1 MPRWSTPVGCTKL
14 ALSIV
19 ILGLTA
25 ACCAIWGTY
34 TAFGLSIFT
43 ASLSLVAFAY
53 YLTALSFKPQ
63 LYNKWVVVS
72 LESFLTLL
80 WFVSL
85 VLLAGWLGTS
95 TAFPQWTWNVP
106 VYGTPV
112 YGDAGLDQR
121 DLPVGTLDLWSSP
134 LGLIKRQRP
143 SSTSIRVHG
152 QDAQDATRIL
162 AGISAGLAGINFV
175 LYGITLITFSMNMSK
190 PQSNALASH
199 TATDEEAQTTTA
211 PPPRTN
217 TNNSIVQPGSPTPP
231 SVTQPL
237 RVDTLPK
244 DFEPKPQTQEH
255 YLTPEQAA
263 EAGIE
268 PPTPVLRAQAA
279 EKQRESVALEKRKEQ
294 EQASTPQ
301 GSRDRSPVSPLQ
313 EKEE

>member
-1 MPRWSTPVGCTKL
+1 
-14 ALSIV
+14 
-19 ILGLTA
+19 
-25 ACCAIWGTY
+25 
-34 TAFGLSIFT
+34 
-43 ASLSLVAFAY
+43 
-53 YLTALSFKPQ
+53 
-63 LYNKWVVVS
+63 
-72 LESFLTLL
+72 
-80 WFVSL
+80 
-85 VLLAGWLGTS
+85 
-95 TAFPQWTWNVP
+95 
-106 VYGTPV
+106 
-112 YGDAGLDQR
+112 
-121 DLPVGTLDLWSSP
+121 
-134 LGLIKRQRP
+134 
-143 SSTSIRVHG
+143 
-152 QDAQDATRIL
+152 
-162 AGISAGLAGINFV
+162 V
-175 LYGITLITFSMNMSK
+175 LYGLTLITFSMNMSK

-211 PPPRTN
+211 RPPRTN

-294 EQASTPQ
+294 EQASTLQ
-301 GSRDRSPVSPLQ
+301 GSRDRSPVSPLE